1 MWAVSWASPIH
12 NYLSTAWVNTLE
24 GQALGFHFAG
34 MKIGRTEERFAW
46 RRRSEWLSQDL
57 PWPPP
62 GASLTLNFDAP
73 SALGAITVE
82 VHYEIYDSLP
92 LPVEVVRRAQS
103 HLRIQSCSIP
113 WLSNNWRWWN
123 RNPLWTDRRRIF
135 ANLSR
140 AGCFSL
146 TYAFGGNMNPAADA
160 PQRIGPMIRL
170 RHPSPL

>member
-1 MWAVSWASPIH
+1 MGQPIH
-12 NYLSTAWVNTLE
+12 KLSQHRVGQYIE
-24 GQALGFHFAG
+24 GQALGLPF
-34 MKIGRTEERFAW
+34 RRNENWPEEERFAW

-92 LPVEVVRRAQS
+92 LLSKWFVVRNRTS
-103 HLRIQSCSIP
+103 HSVMLNP

-123 RNPLWTDRRRIF
+123 RNPLWTDRRRNF
-135 ANLSR
+135 SR
-140 AGCFSL
+140 KPIAGWMFSL
-146 TYAFGGNMNPAADA
+146 IMLSAET
-160 PQRIGPMIRL
+160 
-170 RHPSPL
+170 